1 MFLIMH
7 AVPSKRADQ
16 VLEATPLL
24 IHPLLFHDTKET
36 HILFMLPCFRTFKTS
51 EDLRLCSLGAV
62 SGQSPVQKD
71 YCAVF
76 SGDTPRR
83 KGGRQTG
90 QREKLSALWF

>member
-1 MFLIMH
+1 MIQKKHIFCSCFP
-7 AVPSKRADQ
+7 A
-16 VLEATPLL
+16 LEPLKL
-24 IHPLLFHDTKET
+24 VR
-36 HILFMLPCFRTFKTS
+36 IL
-51 EDLRLCSLGAV
+51 DCSLGAV

-83 KGGRQTG
+83 KSGRQTG